1 MTERSARSSGKP
13 SLNEQSEEN
22 FADNEG
28 WIAWRNLTTEAMGR
42 FHEQLLASVSRAPG
56 LVGYEAAKRA
66 RAANGNFAW
75 SWGAAAEIQE
85 TTNTINSWGVH
96 LHDWCAWNA
105 VVESFETDEDKGQL
119 LHHFVNPLAFF
130 CMHQPSALSDRL
142 MLLTETLLHQANCL
156 VEPGYVDRLDQDGLR
171 PGQGLRRSDRRKQ
184 VIHLGHRWTRFNGFL
199 AALDAMNDSA
209 YRKLS
214 RNFRDLSVHSFAPRF
229 MVGQIMRAVRS
240 IEPWQEIVEQPGG
253 GSLLVDHPTK
263 KCVSYTMA
271 VLEPFPLRDAFSSS
285 LSEYQKVLAA
295 MSAFSELLE
304 EICDGM
310 DAIPDRLS
318 GQS

>member
-1 MTERSARSSGKP
+1 MTESSARSSGKP

-22 FADNEG
+22 FAENEG

-42 FHEQLLASVSRAPG
+42 FHEQLLANVSIAPG

-66 RAANGNFAW
+66 RAANGNSAW

-85 TTNTINSWGVH
+85 TINTINAWGKY
-96 LHDWCAWNA
+96 LHDWYAWNA
-105 VVESFETDEDKGQL
+105 VVESFEKEEDKWQL
-119 LHHFVNPLAFF
+119 LHHFVKPLAFF
-130 CMHQPSALSDRL
+130 CMHQPSAVSDRL

-184 VIHLGHRWTRFNGFL
+184 VIRLGHRWARFNGFL
-199 AALDAMNDSA
+199 AALDAINDSA

-240 IEPWQEIVEQPGG
+240 IEPWPEIVEQPGG

-271 VLEPFPLRDAFSSS
+271 VLEPFPLSDACSAS

-295 MSAFSELLE
+295 MSAFTQLLE

-310 DAIPDRLS
+310 DAIPDRIS

>member
-1 MTERSARSSGKP
+1 MTERSARSPGKASLSGKP
-13 SLNEQSEEN
+13 EES
-22 FADNEG
+22 FANSEG
-28 WIAWRNLTTEAMGR
+28 WISWRKLTTEAMER
-42 FHEQLLASVSRAPG
+42 FYEQLLSNVSGAPG
-56 LVGYEAAKRA
+56 LLGYEAAERA

-85 TTNTINSWGVH
+85 TINTVNSWGMH

-105 VVESFETDEDKGQL
+105 VVESFETDNDKGQVM
-119 LHHFVNPLAFF
+119 HHFVHPIAFF
-130 CMHQPSALSDRL
+130 CMHQPSAVSDRL

-156 VEPGYVDRLDQDGLR
+156 VEPDYVDRLDQDCLR

-184 VIHLGHRWTRFNGFL
+184 VMRLGHRWTRFNRFL
-199 AALDAMNDSA
+199 ATLDAINDSA

-229 MVGQIMRAVRS
+229 MDGQIMRAIRS
-240 IEPWQEIVEQPGG
+240 IEPWQERVKQPGG
-253 GSLLVDHPTK
+253 GYILVDHPTK
-263 KCVSYTMA
+263 KCVSYTMG
-271 VLEPFPLRDAFSSS
+271 VLEPFPLRDACSAS
-285 LSEYQKVLAA
+285 LSEYQKVVVA

-304 EICDGM
+304 EVCDCM
-310 DAIPDRLS
+310 DTIPDRLS